1 MLHTHH
7 AIDYGEIN
15 VTDLEAAQSL
25 YVEAF
30 GWHFDD
36 YGPA

>member
-7 AIDYGEIN
+7 AIDYVEIN
-15 VTDLEAAQSL
+15 VTDLEAAQAF

-30 GWHFDD
+30 GWRFDD
-36 YGPA
+36 